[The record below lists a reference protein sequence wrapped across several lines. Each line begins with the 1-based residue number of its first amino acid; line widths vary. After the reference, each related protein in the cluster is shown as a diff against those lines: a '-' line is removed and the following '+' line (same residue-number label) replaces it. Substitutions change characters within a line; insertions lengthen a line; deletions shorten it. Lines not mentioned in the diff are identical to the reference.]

1 MNAPTHSQNPH
12 PHTLPHTHLPHTH
25 THTPTPTTHSRTPS
39 HTHTHPHT
47 THTLA
52 HSHAPPPP
60 RAPLRLTEAQSLPL
74 GLNAHWPQWS
84 QSCLRSPSGRRAHA
98 TCSGKALHTDGQGCR
113 GRGQPATGSGQ
124 GSPGSEPGAACRGQS
139 GSGTPLHLQG
149 PTLEAWGPP
158 ALRPGQACCPQ
169 REAHRPAWA
178 PSVGLGGDTV
188 PGRWEPPGPW
198 ALAAQGSGLGPV
210 QGGSPSRGWLP
221 PWSRCLGAIRAG
233 QAAQLS
239 LRMGGMLRGQQD
251 GGWGWFPGGREVPG
265 GACVGPCPWEALAE
279 ARPALAQEQPRVA
292 RPVGDGGMGGA
303 VGGGHQG
310 RWGLGDDS
318 WL

>member
-98 TCSGKALHTDGQGCR
+98 TCSGKALHTDGQVCR

-221 PWSRCLGAIRAG
+221 PWSRCLGAIGAG
-233 QAAQLS
+233 QAAELA
-239 LRMGGMLRGQQD
+239 LGRGGRRRGQQE

-303 VGGGHQG
+303 VGG
-310 RWGLGDDS
+310 LGDDS